1 MVIFVILSLVAVSGR
16 IQEGISDL
24 DLIKDKR
31 DVNVCSLLALS
42 YAHRMCKT
50 IGNATI

>member
-1 MVIFVILSLVAVSGR
+1 MVIFVLSVSGR

-24 DLIKDKR
+24 DMIKEKR

-50 IGNATI
+50 VGNVFIYVY